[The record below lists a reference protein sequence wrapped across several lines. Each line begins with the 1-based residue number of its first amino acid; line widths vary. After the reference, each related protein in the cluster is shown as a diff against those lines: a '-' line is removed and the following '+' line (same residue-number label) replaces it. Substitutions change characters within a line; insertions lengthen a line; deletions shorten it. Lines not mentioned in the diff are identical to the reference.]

1 MKNDLPRYYGWIN
14 LVGLML
20 IYGSL
25 CGNITYAYGV
35 FLPSMGASFHWSR
48 SALSGPYTLFFL
60 VGGLLGPLAGMSI
73 ARFGARKN
81 IIICNLIAVMGLYGM
96 SKVSD
101 LWQVYLCFGATIGLV
116 IAFGEFIPITSV
128 INNWFMRKRSLAMG
142 LLFASGGFGGFVM
155 PPVIS
160 WLISEYGWPRS
171 WVCLAAIHLLLAVV
185 IGGLIIRNQPADIRR
200 PDDFD
205 AATPPHAPEA
215 SVERSATAMA
225 ADWDVAEALR
235 SPALWM
241 VVALF
246 SIILFVA
253 NILSTH
259 QVAYL
264 QDLGFSPMG
273 SAAALGMMLGFSI
286 LGRLLCGVLGMRFDG
301 RRLAVFFLTSM
312 GLGILSLR
320 LAWSIHFIYA
330 YSILTG
336 IGFGGMIV
344 LMPHLLSSHFG
355 RTNYA
360 RILGWATP
368 VITLASAAGPVL
380 AGIFYDATGK
390 YDVSLTITL
399 LVIALG
405 IVISFIMPH
414 RAAKATQ
421 RAPLPAVGAGS

>member
-1 MKNDLPRYYGWIN
+1 MKNDLPRYYGWLN

-35 FLPSMGASFHWSR
+35 FLPSMGESFHWGR

-81 IIICNLIAVMGLYGM
+81 IIVCNLIAVVGLYGM
-96 SKVSD
+96 SKVSA
-101 LWQVYLCFGATIGLV
+101 LWQVYLCFGATIGIV

-142 LLFASGGFGGFVM
+142 LLFASGGLGGFFM
-155 PPVIS
+155 PPVIT
-160 WLISEYGWPRS
+160 WLIIEYGWPRA
-171 WVCLAAIHLLLAVV
+171 WICLAAIHLLVAVV
-185 IGGLIIRNQPADIRR
+185 IGGLIIRDQPAAIDR

-205 AATPPHAPEA
+205 MAPPPHDAAPSA
-215 SVERSATAMA
+215 ERSASAME

-235 SPALWM
+235 SRALWM

-246 SIILFVA
+246 SIILFVV

-273 SAAALGMMLGFSI
+273 SAAAWGMMLGFSI

-301 RRLAVFFLTSM
+301 RRLAVFFLTGM
-312 GLGILSLR
+312 GLGILCLR

-355 RTNYA
+355 RTHYA

-368 VITLASAAGPVL
+368 VVTLASAAGPVL
-380 AGIFYDATGK
+380 AGISYDATGK
-390 YDVSLTITL
+390 YDVSLAITL
-399 LVIALG
+399 LVIGLG

-414 RAAKATQ
+414 RAAKAT
-421 RAPLPAVGAGS
+421 RRVPLPAVAAGS